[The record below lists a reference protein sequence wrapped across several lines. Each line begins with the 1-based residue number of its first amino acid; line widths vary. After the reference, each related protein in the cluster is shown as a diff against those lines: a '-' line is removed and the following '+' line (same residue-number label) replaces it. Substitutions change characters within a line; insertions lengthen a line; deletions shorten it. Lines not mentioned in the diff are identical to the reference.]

1 MGVGGEG
8 GETCG
13 IKLSAARGTPL
24 THCNPKMKVGELGD
38 GGRLVFL
45 VEQLG
50 SLGGLAVETL
60 DCMRMDEN

>member
-13 IKLSAARGTPL
+13 IKLSAARGPPL
-24 THCNPKMKVGELGD
+24 THCNPKMKVGD

-45 VEQLG
+45 VHQLE
-50 SLGGLAVETL
+50 SLGVGCGNSRLH
-60 DCMRMDEN
+60 ENG

>member
-1 MGVGGEG
+1 MVGVGGEG

-24 THCNPKMKVGELGD
+24 THCNPEMKVGD

-45 VEQLG
+45 VHQLE
-50 SLGGLAVETL
+50 SLGVGCA
-60 DCMRMDEN
+60 NS

>member
-13 IKLSAARGTPL
+13 IKLSGARGPPL
-24 THCNPKMKVGELGD
+24 THCNPKMKVGD

-45 VEQLG
+45 VDQLE
-50 SLGGLAVETL
+50 SLGVG
-60 DCMRMDEN
+60 CGNSC